1 MDKNDM
7 INIHTHKY
15 KYIHI
20 FVYSGALISHEKE
33 ENPDI
38 FNNMEDIVDIMLSEI
53 LNQIWKSNVS

>member
-1 MDKNDM
+1 MDKKDM

-53 LNQIWKSNVS
+53 LNQT